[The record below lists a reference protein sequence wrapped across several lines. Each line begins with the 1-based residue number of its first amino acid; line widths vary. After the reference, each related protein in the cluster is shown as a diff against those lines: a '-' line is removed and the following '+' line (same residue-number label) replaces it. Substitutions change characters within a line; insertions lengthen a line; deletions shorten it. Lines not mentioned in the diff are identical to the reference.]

1 LFGEKVVIRVLAGQR
16 DHYSLEALGYEADDI
31 ARLQQAISQPY
42 GMVLVTGPTG
52 SGKTLSLY
60 TLLHLLNQTGVNIAT
75 VEDPCEIVMPGVNQ
89 VSVNDKAG
97 LSFASALR
105 AFLRQDPDVIMVGE
119 VRDLETADIT
129 IKAAQTGHLV
139 LSTLHTNDAPST
151 LTRLRHMGVAPFH
164 VASCVMLVT
173 AQRLARRLCPQC
185 KAPEPLSPDV
195 LKAAG
200 MGDEELAQA
209 PTWVAYKPVGCAA
222 CHQGFAGRVGLF
234 QVMPINEAQQALI
247 VSQASD
253 LDIAAQAHRDGVRTL
268 REAGLRKVQ
277 QGLTSLAEVLAMTK
291 L

>member
-1 LFGEKVVIRVLAGQR
+1 
-16 DHYSLEALGYEADDI
+16 
-31 ARLQQAISQPY
+31 
-42 GMVLVTGPTG
+42 
-52 SGKTLSLY
+52 
-60 TLLHLLNQTGVNIAT
+60 
-75 VEDPCEIVMPGVNQ
+75 
-89 VSVNDKAG
+89 
-97 LSFASALR
+97 
-105 AFLRQDPDVIMVGE
+105 
-119 VRDLETADIT
+119 
-129 IKAAQTGHLV
+129 
-139 LSTLHTNDAPST
+139 LHTNDAPAT

-195 LKAAG
+195 MKAAG

-209 PTWVAYKPVGCAA
+209 SSWVAYKPVGCAA

-253 LDIAAQAHRDGVRTL
+253 LEIAAQARRDGVRTL